1 MTNNGQHMN
10 ISFYGNGS
18 SGNHGCEAIVRG
30 TVALLGQENGYTVFS
45 DKPHEDE
52 LYGLS
57 ELADIKSA
65 KEKRRKDLA
74 FLKAYAKLKLSGS
87 FTEMDGLYYLS
98 GIKKQQGRTDLALSV
113 GGDNYCYG
121 NTEIYAYLNAKYRKA
136 GIKTVLWGCS
146 IEPDV
151 VVKPKVSKDL
161 RSYSLVVARE
171 SITYNAVKDI
181 GANAVQMPDPA
192 FSMLPQ
198 ACDIDH
204 RISCGNTIGI
214 NLSPLI
220 ISSEEVEGAAYSNYK
235 ALIRHILDNTDANIA
250 LIPHVVWAHNDDR
263 IPLRRLYDDFDRDD
277 RLILVDDH
285 TAPELKYI
293 ISKCDFFVGAR
304 THATITAYS
313 SCVPTLVVG
322 YSVKARGIAR
332 DLFGTEDGYVLPVQ
346 QLENSNELALA
357 FDKLYHKRHDI
368 KAYLADRLPN
378 YMADV
383 HYIHKLLE
391 DIANS

>member
-30 TVALLGQENGYTVFS
+30 TVELLGQENGYTVFS

-151 VVKPKVSKDL
+151 VVKPKVSEDL
-161 RSYSLVVARE
+161 RSYSMVVARE

-181 GANAVQMPDPA
+181 GANAEQRVQNRSVRA
-192 FSMLPQ
+192 NLFFASALFV
-198 ACDIDH
+198 
-204 RISCGNTIGI
+204 RIQ
-214 NLSPLI
+214 
-220 ISSEEVEGAAYSNYK
+220 
-235 ALIRHILDNTDANIA
+235 
-250 LIPHVVWAHNDDR
+250 DR
-263 IPLRRLYDDFDRDD
+263 SF
-277 RLILVDDH
+277 
-285 TAPELKYI
+285 
-293 ISKCDFFVGAR
+293 
-304 THATITAYS
+304 
-313 SCVPTLVVG
+313 
-322 YSVKARGIAR
+322 
-332 DLFGTEDGYVLPVQ
+332 
-346 QLENSNELALA
+346 
-357 FDKLYHKRHDI
+357 
-368 KAYLADRLPN
+368 
-378 YMADV
+378 
-383 HYIHKLLE
+383 
-391 DIANS
+391 

>member
-10 ISFYGNGS
+10 ILFYGNGS

-151 VVKPKVSKDL
+151 VVKPKVSEDL
-161 RSYSLVVARE
+161 RSYSMVVARE

-263 IPLRRLYDDFDRDD
+263 IPLRRLYDDFNRDD

-304 THATITAYS
+304 THATIAAYS
-313 SCVPTLVVG
+313 NCVPTLVVG

-357 FDKLYHKRHDI
+357 FDKLYSKRHDI

-378 YMADV
+378 YMTDV
-383 HYIHKLLE
+383 HSIHKLLE
-391 DIANS
+391 DIAST